1 MLLVITTTGKTVLV
15 LVAGLFIAWALV
27 TAILIPRRSP
37 GFPLNL
43 TTYLAATAVLF
54 VLQMAAV
61 YWVTTYQ
68 EVEKKHVSAAGEAGT
83 TTAPVTTAPATT
95 APASTA
101 PTTTAPVT
109 TAPAATAP
117 ATTAPATTAPA
128 ATAPTTTTPA
138 AGGGDAVAG
147 KQVFATAGCG
157 SCHTLA
163 AAGAS
168 GTVGPSLDQRKP
180 SFDKVIERVTNG
192 KGVMPSFKGQL
203 DAKQIRDVA
212 AYVAASVGR

>member
-1 MLLVITTTGKTVLV
+1 MLLVITTTGKTVL
-15 LVAGLFIAWALV
+15 LIVAGLFIAWALV
-27 TAILIPRRSP
+27 TAIVIPRRSP
-37 GFPLNL
+37 DFPLNL
-43 TTYLAATAVLF
+43 STYLVATAVLF
-54 VLQMAAV
+54 VLQMGAV

-68 EVEKKHVSAAGEAGT
+68 EIEKEVAAGTETGS
-83 TTAPVTTAPATT
+83 TAAPPTTAPATT
-95 APASTA
+95 APATAA
-101 PTTTAPVT
+101 PTT
-109 TAPAATAP
+109 TAP

-128 ATAPTTTTPA
+128 TTAPATTGPATTAPAATAPA
-138 AGGGDAVAG
+138 AGAGDPAAG

-180 SFDKVIERVTNG
+180 SFDKVVERVTNG

-212 AYVAASVGR
+212 AYVSTSVGR